1 MAFDS
6 IVELR
11 PLQSNYVA
19 ACHKNAIGY
28 KIRSIR
34 KWFGAS

>member
-1 MAFDS
+1 MTFDS

-19 ACHKNAIGY
+19 ACHKDATGY
-28 KIRSIR
+28 KIRSTR